1 MIDNRK
7 NTVSGGGGGLLVQVC
22 YVAAGRVE
30 SYVLLRNVA
39 EEGEWLH
46 DGKIGFT

>member
-7 NTVSGGGGGLLVQVC
+7 NTVSGGGVLLVRFC
-22 YVAAGRVE
+22 YVGAGMVE

-39 EEGEWLH
+39 EEGEWSA
-46 DGKIGFT
+46 